1 MELFD
6 PETTSR
12 RLSSTRSQEDSVR
25 HTDALPPPGLPEDKS
40 AHFQTH
46 HAPHKLLT
54 HPLLR
59 RREPSQAEDDGEDV
73 ALLTDAQAPGAGQDE
88 DITSMGHGQYGYD
101 YSVDVTDGLPMASG
115 RSYPNPRPFGATMT
129 STPEGIPLSFLGRH
143 ISDVQSSVPSRPF
156 VSLGPPAGSSTSS
169 VTVVAHTQ
177 NQSLTSTATAV
188 PGGDTRLGPHTPIP
202 LTTVF
207 SRKAPALYLPRL
219 DNYISSLPIPSYV
232 ASEQTKRT
240 PTPNMFPPMQALA
253 NTKKTLVDLEHNATI
268 PPSWRNCSGIFST
281 LLNLTIG
288 ITVCT

>member
-1 MELFD
+1 
-6 PETTSR
+6 
-12 RLSSTRSQEDSVR
+12 
-25 HTDALPPPGLPEDKS
+25 
-40 AHFQTH
+40 
-46 HAPHKLLT
+46 
-54 HPLLR
+54 
-59 RREPSQAEDDGEDV
+59 
-73 ALLTDAQAPGAGQDE
+73 
-88 DITSMGHGQYGYD
+88 MGHGQYGYD

-188 PGGDTRLGPHTPIP
+188 PGGDTRLGTHTPIP